1 MVSKTKISATV
12 SPERLAEARA
22 VTGTSN
28 ISQLIDAALEVL
40 INREQRW
47 IDAHPDDELPGQV
60 GVDLSSVPWDE
71 G

>member
-40 INREQRW
+40 INREQRR

-60 GVDLSSVPWDE
+60 GVGLSSVPWDE